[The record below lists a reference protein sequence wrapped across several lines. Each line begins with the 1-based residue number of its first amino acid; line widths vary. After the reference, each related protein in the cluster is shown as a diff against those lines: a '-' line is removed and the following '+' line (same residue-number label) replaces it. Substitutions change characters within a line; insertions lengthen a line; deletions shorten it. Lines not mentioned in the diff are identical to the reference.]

1 VALLYSGTEAIFN
14 PNFSFS
20 LPTEAYLTDQPA
32 SWAALLSSIAAI
44 LNAVAWPGVA
54 AWILFTHRTD
64 TSQILKTLGNKL
76 SAAKKIKAGQFEM
89 EAFEDE
95 LKQTVDEVGETV
107 GNIPRLR
114 AVPKEQLQAAENL
127 KEKAR
132 AAQLPES
139 SVGEA
144 VKKQIYALANEYEK
158 IRLQLPSCSE
168 RTRKMD
174 QIAARMR
181 TLALAGKPLRTL
193 LTRSDSVGR
202 RLAAICMLQIEPR
215 QSYFRWLIERFKVE
229 NQPFIFFQ
237 SAIAILEYVKK
248 GVYPDGGIVR
258 SAIGE
263 SIRVISSFTDGTPDQ
278 DTLEVLNEALSLVR

>member
-1 VALLYSGTEAIFN
+1 LTEQ
-14 PNFSFS
+14 
-20 LPTEAYLTDQPA
+20 TA
-32 SWAALLSSIAAI
+32 SWASLLSSIAAI
-44 LNAVAWPGVA
+44 LNAIAWPGVA
-54 AWILFTHRTD
+54 AWFLFTHRTD

-95 LKQTVDEVGETV
+95 LKQTVNEVGETV
-107 GNIPRLR
+107 GNTPAPR

-127 KEKAR
+127 QKKVS

-139 SVGEA
+139 SVREA
-144 VKKQIYALANEYEK
+144 VKKQIYDLANEYER
-158 IRLQLPSCSE
+158 IRVQLPSCSE

-193 LTRSDSVGR
+193 LKNSDSVGR

-248 GVYPDGGIVR
+248 GVYPDGEIVR

-278 DTLEVLNEALSLVR
+278 NTLDVLNEALSLVR